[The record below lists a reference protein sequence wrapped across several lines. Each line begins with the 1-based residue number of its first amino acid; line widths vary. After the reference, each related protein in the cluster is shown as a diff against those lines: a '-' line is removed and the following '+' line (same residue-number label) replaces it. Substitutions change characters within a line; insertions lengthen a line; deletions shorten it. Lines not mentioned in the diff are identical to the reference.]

1 MPGALAIG
9 GKSVA
14 TSNLPSLTINTSDHP
29 YFNEPPNLFQ
39 VPLPQK
45 GCALGLEISECDYCL
60 LSFINKSKAR
70 FPFHKHIPS
79 NYRNNLWILSINNIE
94 PTSAENAIH
103 IIGSC
108 QHKKDNFTINIFL
121 AKR

>member
-9 GKSVA
+9 GKPVA

-29 YFNEPPNLFQ
+29 YFNEPPKLCQ

-45 GCALGLEISECDYCL
+45 GRAFGLEISECDYYL
-60 LSFINKSKAR
+60 LPFINKSKAG

-79 NYRNNLWILSINNIE
+79 DYRNNS
-94 PTSAENAIH
+94 
-103 IIGSC
+103 
-108 QHKKDNFTINIFL
+108 
-121 AKR
+121 